1 MTTMPTAP
9 GVPQLRGAARWRLL
23 ADASAALERT
33 LDYKATLDNV
43 VRLVV
48 PAVADLCSVLLLDE
62 SGSPTYGSGAARDER
77 MEGVLQQMDNYM
89 HACIA
94 EDHPVGMTLASR
106 QLGVYDVDSS
116 TLDRFAVS
124 AEHRQ
129 LLGVL
134 KPSTVVIVPL
144 TDRDDLLGVLV
155 LAMVQQSERRF
166 APQDIAL
173 TREVGRR
180 AALAVVHARMYDAA
194 QQAIRTRDQ
203 LMATLSHDLKSPIG
217 TALMALDFALDIMP
231 DDHVHGSA
239 RTTLAAGRRAAD
251 RMLRLVHDLLDVT
264 TIEAGRFRVA
274 PAAEPVES
282 IVTEAIDA
290 QKLTAQA
297 ARVQLEAC
305 LAHDL
310 PSVLVDRD
318 RIGQVFSNLIGNALK
333 FTPAGGRVRIGATP
347 TGDSVQFTVAD
358 TGHGISS
365 EDLGKVFDRFW
376 RANSAGRSGSGLGL
390 AISRGIVSAHG
401 GDLTVKS
408 QLGVGSE
415 FSFTVPAAPSPTA
428 GPRQSTGGTHH
439 AR

>member
-1 MTTMPTAP
+1 MTTMPTVP
-9 GVPQLRGAARWRLL
+9 GVPPLRGAARWRLL

-33 LDYKATLDNV
+33 LDYKRTLDNV

-62 SGSPTYGSGAARDER
+62 SGSPIFGSGAARDAR
-77 MEGVLQQMDNYM
+77 MERVLREMGNYM

-106 QLGVYDVDSS
+106 RLGVYDVDSS

-129 LLGVL
+129 LLGAL
-134 KPSTVVIVPL
+134 QPSTVVIVPL

-155 LAMVQQSERRF
+155 LAMVQESARRF

-173 TREVGRR
+173 AREVGRR
-180 AALAVVHARMYDAA
+180 SALAVVHARMYDAA
-194 QQAIRTRDQ
+194 QQAIRSRDQ
-203 LMATLSHDLKSPIG
+203 LMATLSHDLKNPIG
-217 TALMALDFALDIMP
+217 TARMALDFALEILP
-231 DDHVHGSA
+231 DDHLHGSV

-264 TIEAGRFRVA
+264 AIEAGRFRVA
-274 PAAEPVES
+274 PVPEQVES
-282 IVTEAIDA
+282 IVTDAIDA
-290 QKLTAQA
+290 QKLTAEA
-297 ARVQLEAC
+297 ARVHLEAC
-305 LAHDL
+305 LTHDL
-310 PSVLVDRD
+310 PPVLVDRD

-333 FTPAGGRVRIGATP
+333 FTPAGGHVRIRAMP
-347 TGDSVQFTVAD
+347 TGESVRFTVAD
-358 TGHGISS
+358 TGNGISS

-376 RANSAGRSGSGLGL
+376 RANNAGRSGSGLGL

-401 GDLTVKS
+401 GDMTVKS
-408 QLGVGSE
+408 QLGQGSE
-415 FSFTVPAAPSPTA
+415 FSFTVPAAPSRIA
-428 GPRQSTGGTHH
+428 ASRQSTGGIHH
-439 AR
+439 VR